1 VLRTHHWLLA
11 KKQPCP
17 LAALNY
23 KKLFRELKGRLTGA
37 NRDVRQSLI
46 ATHI

>member
-17 LAALNY
+17 MATLNSE
-23 KKLFRELKGRLTGA
+23 KLFRELKVRLTGA